1 MLFKVELNYS
11 IEDIRTCFRNLAS
24 YSEDITSLID
34 MIGVDNEYEI
44 YTGNFS
50 TVKDKVDSFGK
61 SRLIAT
67 IIRMRTKYFD
77 LFFGE

>member
-1 MLFKVELNYS
+1 
-11 IEDIRTCFRNLAS
+11 
-24 YSEDITSLID
+24 